1 MKEVYEV
8 LFDNGEAYEDHENW
22 TVAVCSSKDK
32 AEEIARMKTEEFYK
46 KVARAHELREL
57 GKIRELTQEEKDEEE
72 ELYCPYLWC
81 EKSPWEY
88 YVSGGT
94 IPYYE

>member
-8 LFDNGEAYEDHENW
+8 IFDNGEAYEDHDYF

-32 AEEIARMKTEEFYK
+32 AEEIARMKTEEFSK
-46 KVARAHELREL
+46 KVARVHELRKL
-57 GKIRELTQEEKDEEE
+57 RKMRELTQEEKDEEE
-72 ELYCPYLWC
+72 ELHYYVWY
-81 EKSPWEY
+81 EESTWEY

>member
-8 LFDNGEAYEDHENW
+8 IFDDGEAYEGHCW

-32 AEEIARMKTEEFYK
+32 AEEIARMKTEEFSK
-46 KVARAHELREL
+46 KIARAYELREL
-57 GKIRELTQEEKDEEE
+57 GEMRALTKEEKDEED
-72 ELYCPYLWC
+72 ELHDLYLWD
-81 EKSPWEY
+81 EESPWKC
-88 YVSGGT
+88 YVNEWT